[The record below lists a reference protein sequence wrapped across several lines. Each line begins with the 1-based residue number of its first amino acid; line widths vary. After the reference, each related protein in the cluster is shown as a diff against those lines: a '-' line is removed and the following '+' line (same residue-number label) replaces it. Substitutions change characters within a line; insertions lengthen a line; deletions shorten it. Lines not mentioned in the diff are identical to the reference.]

1 MFHLTT
7 RAWVAVLKAP
17 RSFAIACPCPAV
29 SPSAHSPPL
38 STQIFLLVVQLN
50 PCSTVFCRERG
61 RAGKSGVEEGRAGK
75 EGGRGGHERA
85 HEESKERTHR
95 THIRQQV
102 QTQPNTMAQGK
113 FRVSGQIRCARH
125 VECTT
130 FPPYNVN
137 SECTC
142 HTWPLYRSAHSRGGH
157 PLLRFAS
164 LCSHRSPRSH
174 HPHRPAS
181 PCSTPCG

>member
-1 MFHLTT
+1 MTT

-75 EGGRGGHERA
+75 EGERRGQRRKEGDMN
-85 HEESKERTHR
+85 ERTKNR
-95 THIRQQV
+95 RSVHIGHTSDNRFKHN
-102 QTQPNTMAQGK
+102 QTPW
-113 FRVSGQIRCARH
+113 R
-125 VECTT
+125 
-130 FPPYNVN
+130 
-137 SECTC
+137 
-142 HTWPLYRSAHSRGGH
+142 RG
-157 PLLRFAS
+157 S
-164 LCSHRSPRSH
+164 SV
-174 HPHRPAS
+174 
-181 PCSTPCG
+181 